1 MPIARHAIKE
11 AGNFS
16 GMRGNQMTRLSMLL
30 GCALLSTAAGAADLY
45 RWVDESGHTHVSD
58 SVPARYQDVAT
69 KVDTSSSEVSESRR
83 QEALARAAREKQLVE
98 ESEKV
103 EQSVPLLPP
112 VRTEMPA
119 VPDSGETECDRL
131 IRAYRESQECFA
143 PFQRRRGGTRP
154 EAYRYCTPVQ
164 SPYAQC
170 GLPSQY

>member
-1 MPIARHAIKE
+1 
-11 AGNFS
+11 
-16 GMRGNQMTRLSMLL
+16 MTRLSILL
-30 GCALLSTAAGAADLY
+30 GCALLSMAAGAADLY

-58 SVPARYQDVAT
+58 IVPARYQDAAT
-69 KVDTSSSEVSESRR
+69 KVDTSSSEISESRR

-98 ESEKV
+98 ESEKAA
-103 EQSVPLLPP
+103 PAAPPPP
-112 VRTEMPA
+112 VRAEKPA

-143 PFQRRRGGTRP
+143 PFKRRRGGTRP

-170 GLPSQY
+170 GLPSHY